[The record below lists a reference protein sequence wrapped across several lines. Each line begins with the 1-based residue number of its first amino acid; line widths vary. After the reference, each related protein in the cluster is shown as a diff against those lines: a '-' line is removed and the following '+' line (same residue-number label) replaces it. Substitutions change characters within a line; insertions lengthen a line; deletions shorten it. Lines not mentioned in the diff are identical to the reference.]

1 MTGEF
6 LSLLDAGLAASSVG
20 AESAVTMGG
29 YVGAAVVLL
38 LAGLFMGFIA
48 GLFGIGGGGVL
59 VPVLYEVFGAL
70 GVSADV
76 RMHLSVGTSLA
87 IIIPTSLRSYLAHRA
102 AGAVDGHVVRTMA
115 NTVVAGVLLGA
126 VIARFAEAD
135 VLKAVWAVVGMMLAA
150 KFLFARESWRL
161 GEDIPGPV
169 WLRGYGLVTG
179 VISALMSI
187 GGGAFI
193 SGMMTL
199 YGRSIHQGIATA
211 SAFGPMIAV
220 PGMLG
225 FIWAGWGAVGLP
237 PGSLGYVSLLGAAAI
252 IPTSVF
258 AAPFGARV
266 GHRWSR
272 RRLEIAFGIF
282 VGVVSLRFAFSLLAG

>member
-1 MTGEF
+1 MTVD
-6 LSLLDAGLAASSVG
+6 LVWLLFAVPQAGPVSAEAAI
-20 AESAVTMGG
+20 TLQT
-29 YVGAAVVLL
+29 YLGAAAALS

-70 GVSADV
+70 GVSSNV
-76 RMHLSVGTSLA
+76 RMHLAVGTSLA
-87 IIIPTSLRSYLAHRA
+87 IIIPTSFRSYLTHRA
-102 AGAVDGHVVRTMA
+102 AGAVDTDIVRAMA
-115 NTVVAGVLLGA
+115 ITVVVGVLLGA
-126 VIARFAEAD
+126 VIARFAEAN
-135 VLKAVWAVVGMMLAA
+135 VLKAVWAVVGMMLSA

-161 GEDIPGPV
+161 GEKIPGTL
-169 WLRGYGLVTG
+169 WLRVYGLLTG

-199 YGRSIHQGIATA
+199 YGRTIHQGIATA

-225 FIWAGWGAVGLP
+225 FIWAGWGAVGL
-237 PGSLGYVSLLGAAAI
+237 
-252 IPTSVF
+252 
-258 AAPFGARV
+258 
-266 GHRWSR
+266 
-272 RRLEIAFGIF
+272 
-282 VGVVSLRFAFSLLAG
+282 